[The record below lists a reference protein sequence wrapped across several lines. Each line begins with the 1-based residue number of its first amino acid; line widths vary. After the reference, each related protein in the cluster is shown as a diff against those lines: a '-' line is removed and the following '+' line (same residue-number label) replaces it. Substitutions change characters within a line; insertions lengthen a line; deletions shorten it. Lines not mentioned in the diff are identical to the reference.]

1 MIVLIQR
8 VSEASVQVK
17 DNKIASIGKGLLV
30 FIGIEKGDQEKDA
43 DYLINKIINL
53 RMFEDSSG
61 KMNLS
66 IKDIGG
72 EILVISEFT
81 LTGDCRKGNRPSFDR
96 AMPPQEA
103 EKLYNYFVAKLKL
116 KDITVKEGLFRSF
129 MLVHLINEG
138 PVTFLL
144 NSR

>member
-17 DNKIASIGKGLLV
+17 DNKIASIGKGMLL
-30 FIGIEKGDQEKDA
+30 FLGIEKGDQEKDA
-43 DYLINKIINL
+43 DYLINKVINL
-53 RMFEDSSG
+53 RIFEDSAG

-72 EILVISEFT
+72 EILIISEFT
-81 LTGDCRKGNRPSFDR
+81 LAGDCRKGNRPSFDR

-103 EKLYNYFVAKLKL
+103 EKLYDYFVEKLKF
-116 KDITVKEGLFRSF
+116 KDVTVKEGLFRSF